1 MIKTTY
7 TKIYP
12 FILFF
17 TCILLLNAC
26 SSSRKTG
33 RSNTTSIPQKE
44 QAKNNADKKVDGIL
58 WFAKQQLGTPYKYGS
73 SDPKKGGLDCSGF
86 LYYVFTHFNI
96 SVPRTSNDYMTFGK
110 PVSKQDA
117 AKGDIIIF
125 TGSDATQKTG
135 GHVGLIL
142 ENKGNDIS
150 FIHGST
156 SKGVI
161 INKLSDAYYNKR
173 FLKIVRVLN

>member
-12 FILFF
+12 FILFS

-73 SDPKKGGLDCSGF
+73 SDPKKGDWIAPDFFTMCLPISIFPF
-86 LYYVFTHFNI
+86 LA
-96 SVPRTSNDYMTFGK
+96 PPM
-110 PVSKQDA
+110 
-117 AKGDIIIF
+117 II
-125 TGSDATQKTG
+125 
-135 GHVGLIL
+135 
-142 ENKGNDIS
+142 
-150 FIHGST
+150 
-156 SKGVI
+156 
-161 INKLSDAYYNKR
+161 
-173 FLKIVRVLN
+173 